1 MLCQDVPTSDFLWI
15 LFAKAENNVLKCGR
29 LGDRLE
35 PASSVFNKRLFSE
48 KAMNMEAAVIFDAL
62 ETELDFI
69 EEMRLRTWARKN
81 YVPTDE
87 RDDEWHPVILDEMSL
102 KDGEAGE
109 QEAAD

>member
-1 MLCQDVPTSDFLWI
+1 
-15 LFAKAENNVLKCGR
+15 
-29 LGDRLE
+29 
-35 PASSVFNKRLFSE
+35 
-48 KAMNMEAAVIFDAL
+48 MEASVIFDVL

-81 YVPTDE
+81 YVPHEE
-87 RDDEWHPVILDEMSL
+87 RDEEWHPVILDEMSL